1 MSKSK
6 IILIPVIAFCSI
18 LVLFSLPGFFGK
30 NNDSGSNII
39 AQTQPVDNR
48 LAVRVHII
56 STSEFTNRI
65 FSTGTVRADEEVMLR
80 PEVSGRITDIFFTEG
95 SKVRKGELLVK
106 INDAELQAQLR
117 RAQYR
122 ENLAKI
128 REERT
133 KNLIA
138 RNAIAQEEYDIAL
151 NELNVVR
158 SEIELIRAQIELTEI
173 RAPFDGVVGL
183 KYVSSGALVTPNTD
197 IASFQNIDRIKIDFS
212 IPERHASSVRNGQRF
227 TFNRQGSDV
236 VYNGTVFAVQPRI
249 DTQTRTLSIRGLAA
263 NPDNVIL
270 PGAFVEINYNLDTV
284 SNAIMIPTEAIIP
297 VMGGQNVLLYR
308 NGRAESVPVQIGSRT
323 DTRVL
328 ITDGVVPGDT
338 LITTGVLQLR
348 SGVPVRISEIR

>member
-1 MSKSK
+1 MSKSNIFWIAAVVICSV
-6 IILIPVIAFCSI
+6 IILFLI
-18 LVLFSLPGFFGK
+18 PGFSG
-30 NNDSGSNII
+30 DSEESGSQII
-39 AQTQPVDNR
+39 AQTQQPDNR
-48 LAVRVHII
+48 LSVRAHII
-56 STSEFTNRI
+56 TTSEFTNRI

-80 PEVSGRITDIFFTEG
+80 PEVSGRITDIFFIEG
-95 SKVRKGELLVK
+95 AKVRKGELLLK

-117 RAQYR
+117 RARYR

-133 KNLIA
+133 KNLIQ

-151 NELNVVR
+151 NELNVVKA
-158 SEIELIRAQIELTEI
+158 EIELIQAQIELTEI

-183 KYVSSGALVTPNTD
+183 KYVSLGALVTPNTD
-197 IASFQNIDRIKIDFS
+197 IASFQNIDRVKIDFS
-212 IPERHASSVRNGQRF
+212 VPERHASSVRTGQRF
-227 TFNRQGSDV
+227 TFNRQGSDEI
-236 VYNGTVFAVQPRI
+236 YTGTVYAVQPRI
-249 DTQTRTLSIRGLAA
+249 DTQTRTLSIRGVST
-263 NPDNVIL
+263 NPNNVIL

-308 NGRAESVPVQIGSRT
+308 NGRAQAVPVQIGSRT
-323 DTRVL
+323 EVNVL

-348 SGVPVRISEIR
+348 SGMPVRISEIR